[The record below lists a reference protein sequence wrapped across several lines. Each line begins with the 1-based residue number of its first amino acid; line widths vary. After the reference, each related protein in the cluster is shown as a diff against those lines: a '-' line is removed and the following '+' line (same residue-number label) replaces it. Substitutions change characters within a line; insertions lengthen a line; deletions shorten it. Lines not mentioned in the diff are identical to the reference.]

1 MQNQKEW
8 LNLHANIKHQP
19 KYPSSDVVSFVF
31 KNFKKGS
38 TILDLGCGAGRH
50 LKFLAENGFE
60 CYGVDYSENGVK
72 ASELL
77 LLEHKLKANLQV
89 ASAHKLPFE
98 SDFFDGLFSIGS
110 LMYGTK
116 EQIQSNAKEIY
127 RVLKK
132 GAKAYLNLRSV
143 LDYRH
148 INGKIISKY
157 EVIVDEK
164 DSSRPAYG
172 ENGMRVY
179 HFDEE
184 EVRRIYADFSHL
196 TCDSIRHSFENNAY
210 ANDNLIVVLTK

>member
-98 SDFFDGLFSIGS
+98 SDFFDGILC
-110 LMYGTK
+110 YGILLYNPK
-116 EQIQSNAKEIY
+116 EVIEEAIKEMY

-132 GAKAYLNLRSV
+132 GSKVYLHLRGTE
-143 LDYRH
+143 DYRFV
-148 INGKIISKY
+148 NGEKLNEY
-157 EVIVDEK
+157 EAIVKETNPN
-164 DSSRPAYG
+164 RPAYG
-172 ENGMRVY
+172 ENGMKMYFVDEKEIKRMFVDFKITINHHKLY
-179 HFDEE
+179 FDN
-184 EVRRIYADFSHL
+184 YAS
-196 TCDSIRHSFENNAY
+196 
-210 ANDNLIVVLTK
+210 NDDNFFIILEK

>member
-98 SDFFDGLFSIGS
+98 SDFLTVLSSYLERMQRLLRKFLYTLIRYFS
-110 LMYGTK
+110 
-116 EQIQSNAKEIY
+116 QSSF
-127 RVLKK
+127 
-132 GAKAYLNLRSV
+132 LR
-143 LDYRH
+143 
-148 INGKIISKY
+148 
-157 EVIVDEK
+157 
-164 DSSRPAYG
+164 
-172 ENGMRVY
+172 
-179 HFDEE
+179 
-184 EVRRIYADFSHL
+184 
-196 TCDSIRHSFENNAY
+196 
-210 ANDNLIVVLTK
+210 

>member
-98 SDFFDGLFSIGS
+98 SEFFDGILC
-110 LMYGTK
+110 YGILLYNPK
-116 EQIQSNAKEIY
+116 ELIEEAIKEMY

-132 GAKAYLNLRSV
+132 GSKVYLHLRGTE
-143 LDYRH
+143 DYRFV
-148 INGKIISKY
+148 NGEKLNEY
-157 EVIVDEK
+157 EAIVKETNPN
-164 DSSRPAYG
+164 RPAYG
-172 ENGMRVY
+172 ENGMKMYFV
-179 HFDEE
+179 DEKE
-184 EVRRIYADFSHL
+184 IKRMFADFKITINHHKL
-196 TCDSIRHSFENNAY
+196 YFDNYAY
-210 ANDNLIVVLTK
+210 NDDNFFIILEK